1 MQTNVNIGYLIGI
14 KKSYVFISIY
24 QLQILQRLERRIIH
38 IHRFSI
44 SIYPAYS
51 NLPSLHFQMFTWVI

>member
-24 QLQILQRLERRIIH
+24 QLQILQRQ
-38 IHRFSI
+38 S
-44 SIYPAYS
+44 
-51 NLPSLHFQMFTWVI
+51 VG